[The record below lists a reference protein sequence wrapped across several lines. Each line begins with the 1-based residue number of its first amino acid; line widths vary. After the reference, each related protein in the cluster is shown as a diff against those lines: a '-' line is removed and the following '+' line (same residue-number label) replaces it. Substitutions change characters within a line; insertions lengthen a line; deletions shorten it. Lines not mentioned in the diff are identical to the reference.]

1 MCLLKKNIFVD
12 IVGAYPF
19 QGVEIRRRGLG
30 WVILGV
36 AVVSRGDVVST
47 ITTRIN
53 VGLRL
58 LIFETSAAPY
68 GLYSSAYVY

>member
-30 WVILGV
+30 WVILGG
-36 AVVSRGDVVST
+36 VVSRGVVN
-47 ITTRIN
+47 IR
-53 VGLRL
+53 GL
-58 LIFETSAAPY
+58 
-68 GLYSSAYVY
+68 